1 MKIKETLRRFGWEE
15 FLNQNKD
22 RTVSKREKKDGIK
35 DDYSQGLNVRYIGL
49 MSKFKKNREK
59 VKKSLK
65 MKRESPK
72 VKVKV
77 NRFIQKGTLRNYS

>member
-1 MKIKETLRRFGWEE
+1 
-15 FLNQNKD
+15 
-22 RTVSKREKKDGIK
+22 
-35 DDYSQGLNVRYIGL
+35 
-49 MSKFKKNREK
+49 MSKFEKNREK